1 MERSDE
7 PTWQP
12 LSALGLI
19 GNLIEAQVEDGR
31 RQHQT
36 LSQARPYLL
45 DDATVERLLR
55 TYSETEA
62 DLWLYDTQ
70 LDRWARQARTVD
82 ERREVARL
90 RTQMICLRDVVGQI
104 VALGARLKTQTIETL
119 LAKGDLDVAV
129 EHLLGG
135 EATGR

>member
-1 MERSDE
+1 VNGEPRPPRNDQRDRRAFRILRRS
-7 PTWQP
+7 
-12 LSALGLI
+12 S
-19 GNLIEAQVEDGR
+19 
-31 RQHQT
+31 
-36 LSQARPYLL
+36 SQAARPYLL

-70 LDRWARQARTVD
+70 LDRWARQARTID
-82 ERREVARL
+82 QRREVARPQA
-90 RTQMICLRDVVGQI
+90 QMICLRDVVGQI
-104 VALGARLKTQTIETL
+104 LALGARLKTQTIEAL
-119 LAKGDLDVAV
+119 LAKSDLDVAV

>member
-1 MERSDE
+1 MERPDE

-19 GNLIEAQVEDGR
+19 GNLIDAQVEDGR

-55 TYSETEA
+55 TYSETET

-70 LDRWARQARTVD
+70 LDRWAHQAQTID
-82 ERREVARL
+82 QRREVARL
-90 RTQMICLRDVVGQI
+90 RVQMICLRDVVGQI
-104 VALGARLKTQTIETL
+104 LAVGARLKTQTIETL
-119 LAKGDLDVAV
+119 LAKSDLDVAV